1 MSKKRIIVPV
11 VVFLAVLAVVV
22 LVILLRPRPI
32 SSMEGARQALV
43 QLAKDA
49 KEGEDAADTLEDD
62 GSHAVFRN
70 SKTLDYLIEDIQLTK
85 NVEDITG
92 LALEPWPTPM
102 YYFGDIQVGGNNGCF
117 VQSYGD
123 KTFVFHLGYPYDQK
137 FSHYIAAL
145 EESSP
150 RYGID
155 TID

>member
-22 LVILLRPRPI
+22 AVILLRPRPI
-32 SSMEGARQALV
+32 SPIEGARQALI
-43 QLAKDA
+43 QLAEDA
-49 KEGEDAADTLEDD
+49 KEGVDAADTLEDN
-62 GSHAVFRN
+62 GSRAVFCN
-70 SKTLDYLIEDIQLTK
+70 SKTLDYLIEDIHLTK

-92 LALEPWPTPM
+92 MALEPWPAPM
-102 YYFGDIQVGGNNGCF
+102 YYFGDTQVGGNGCF
-117 VQSYGD
+117 VQSYNG
-123 KTFVFHLGYPYDQK
+123 KTFLFHLGYPYDQK
-137 FSHYIAAL
+137 FSRYIAAL

>member
-22 LVILLRPRPI
+22 AVILLRPRPI
-32 SSMEGARQALV
+32 SPMEGARQALI
-43 QLAKDA
+43 QAAQNAKQ
-49 KEGEDAADTLEDD
+49 GEEAADTLEDD
-62 GSHAVFRN
+62 GSRAVFRN

-102 YYFGDIQVGGNNGCF
+102 YYFGDVQVGGNGCF
-117 VQSYGD
+117 VQSYNE
-123 KTFVFHLGYPYDQK
+123 KTFVFHLGYPYNQK
-137 FSHYIAAL
+137 FSRYIAAL